1 MIRRPLPLSL
11 ALLLGGLLLVPSSV
25 WAQPRHGLFD
35 LWKQGKTAFGVF
47 VPNEN
52 PQRFERGQ
60 PPPKAIYTEAGARTL
75 AANPSYDYLF
85 LNLEGSYD
93 VESVKAMV
101 RGLQSATGRRPA
113 LLVRIPTIERDGIE
127 VTRARV
133 KEVLAAGADGI
144 TLPHIRSVEEAR
156 TALGFFTEAKAN
168 VWSPANPTGTVI
180 AMLMVEDPQ
189 AVAVVDQI
197 ADLKRFSVLACGIG
211 SLTQA
216 MGGDRAG
223 AEAGNQK
230 VLAASK
236 RVGIPNV
243 LTANSK
249 DVEQRVREGFLGL
262 LGQGAAGDEMIAV
275 GRKAAGR

>member
-1 MIRRPLPLSL
+1 MIRRPMPV
-11 ALLLGGLLLVPSSV
+11 ALLLAALVLLPAAS
-25 WAQPRHGLFD
+25 WAQPRHGVFD

-60 PPPKAIYTEAGARTL
+60 PPPKAIYTEAGAAKL

-101 RGLQSATGRRPA
+101 RGLQSMTTRRPA
-113 LLVRIPTIERDGIE
+113 LLVRLPTIERDGIE

-133 KEVLAAGADGI
+133 TEVLAAGADGI

-156 TALGFFTEAKAN
+156 TALGFFTDAKAN
-168 VWSPANPTGTVI
+168 VWSPANPSGTVI

-189 AVAVVDQI
+189 AVAVVEQI

-236 RVGIPNV
+236 RVGIPNM

>member
-1 MIRRPLPLSL
+1 MIRSPMPV
-11 ALLLGGLLLVPSSV
+11 ALLLAALVLLPAAS
-25 WAQPRHGLFD
+25 WAQPRHGVFD

-60 PPPKAIYTEAGARTL
+60 PPPKAIYTEAGAAKL

-101 RGLQSATGRRPA
+101 RGLQSMTTRRPA

-156 TALGFFTEAKAN
+156 TALGFFTDAKAN
-168 VWSPANPTGTVI
+168 VWSPANPSGTVI

-189 AVAVVDQI
+189 AVAVVEQI

-236 RVGIPNV
+236 RVGIPNM